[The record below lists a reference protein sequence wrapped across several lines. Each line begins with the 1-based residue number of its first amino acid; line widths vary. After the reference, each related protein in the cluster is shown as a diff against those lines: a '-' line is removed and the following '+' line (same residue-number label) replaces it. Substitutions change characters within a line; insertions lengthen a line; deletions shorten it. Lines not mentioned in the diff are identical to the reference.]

1 MLGILTIHG
10 GRPLRGTVRIS
21 GAKNAVLPLLAA
33 TVVRGG
39 CYRLEH
45 CPRLTDVAATID
57 ILRHIG
63 CRCTF
68 DADVIEVDSRSLS
81 CASIPQVLMC
91 RLRSS
96 VIFLGA
102 LLSRCG
108 QATLALPGGCPIGKR
123 PIDLHLD
130 ALRQLGAQIICDG
143 EQVACRAERF
153 HGGTVTLP
161 YPSVGATENILLAA
175 MSCPDGVT
183 IVNAAR
189 EPEVDALADFLS
201 QMGAEVSGQ
210 GSGVLTLRPP
220 GIGKDTDFRI
230 LPDRM
235 EAATYLCAL
244 AACGGSITLMNI
256 EPQLLLPVLDALAEA
271 GVSIELAEDRI
282 HARAHGLRGIGY
294 VETAPYPGFPTDAQA
309 PLMAALLRAE
319 GESIV
324 KETVFEQRFRHVQA
338 LRSLGADICVQDSEA
353 TVRGVACLRG
363 ADMAATDLR
372 GGAAMVI
379 GALSASGVSHIS
391 QIQHIFRGYEC
402 LCEKLSGLG
411 AQITLDGESLED
423 I

>member
-1 MLGILTIHG
+1 MGILTIHG
-10 GRPLRGTVRIS
+10 GRPLSGEVQIS

-45 CPRLTDVAATID
+45 CPRLTDVDATMD

-63 CRCTF
+63 CHCTL
-68 DADVIEVDSRSLS
+68 DADAIEVDSRSLS

-102 LLSRCG
+102 LLSRCAH
-108 QATLALPGGCPIGKR
+108 ATLALPGGCPIGDR
-123 PIDLHLD
+123 PINLHLD
-130 ALRQLGAQIICDG
+130 ALRQLGAQIIYDG
-143 EQVACRAERF
+143 EQVTCRAEHF
-153 HGGTVTLP
+153 HGGTVVLP
-161 YPSVGATENILLAA
+161 YPSVGATENLLLAA

-183 IVNAAR
+183 IENAAK

-201 QMGAEVSGQ
+201 QLGAEVIGQ
-210 GSGVLTLRPP
+210 GSGVLTLLPP
-220 GIGKDTDFRI
+220 KTGRDTDFQV

-244 AACGGSITLMNI
+244 AACGGEISLMNI
-256 EPQLLLPVLDALAEA
+256 EPQLLLPVLDILTEA
-271 GVSIELAEDRI
+271 GVNLQLAEHRI
-282 HARAHGLRGIGY
+282 LARAQGLHGIGY
-294 VETAPYPGFPTDAQA
+294 VETAPYPGYPTDAQA
-309 PLMAALLRAE
+309 PLMAALMCAE
-319 GESIV
+319 GESII
-324 KETVFEQRFRHVQA
+324 KETVFEQRFRHVEA
-338 LRSLGADICVQDSEA
+338 LRSLGADITVQDSTA
-353 TVRGVACLRG
+353 YIQGVTNLRG
-363 ADMAATDLR
+363 NNMAATDLR

-402 LCEKLSGLG
+402 LCEKFSTLG
-411 AQITLDGESLED
+411 AQITRD
-423 I
+423 